1 MAFKFLFLPPQR
13 DTIRAWASSVVEAV
27 PEARVVIAET
37 DEDARRDIRDADAAF
52 GTIPA
57 DLLGLAGNLRWLQA
71 PAAAPPAGYY
81 HPELVQHPVVVTN
94 FRDIYNDH
102 IAAHVLAFVLAFAR
116 VLHRYMPQ
124 QLRREWNPAPPDSRV
139 IHLPESTALVIG
151 VGGIGSETA
160 RLCSAFGMRVVGV
173 DARRE
178 DAPPG
183 VAEMHPPEA
192 LDRLLPEAD
201 FVIMTVPHT
210 PHTEGMMNAARFAL
224 MKPSAF
230 LVNIG
235 RGMTVKL
242 DDLNRAL
249 RDGAIGGAGLDVYEI
264 EPLPAD
270 HPLWTA
276 PNVMLTPHVAGHG
289 PYLDER
295 RLRIIVDN
303 SRRFASGDALRN
315 VVDKA
320 NWF

>member
-1 MAFKFLFLPPQR
+1 
-13 DTIRAWASSVVEAV
+13 
-27 PEARVVIAET
+27 
-37 DEDARRDIRDADAAF
+37 
-52 GTIPA
+52 
-57 DLLGLAGNLRWLQA
+57 
-71 PAAAPPAGYY
+71 
-81 HPELVQHPVVVTN
+81 
-94 FRDIYNDH
+94 
-102 IAAHVLAFVLAFAR
+102 
-116 VLHRYMPQ
+116 
-124 QLRREWNPAPPDSRV
+124 
-139 IHLPESTALVIG
+139 
-151 VGGIGSETA
+151 
-160 RLCSAFGMRVVGV
+160 
-173 DARRE
+173 
-178 DAPPG
+178 
-183 VAEMHPPEA
+183 MHPPEA

-230 LVNIG
+230 LINIG

-249 RDGAIGGAGLDVYEI
+249 RDGTIGGAGLDVYEI

-276 PNVMLTPHVAGHG
+276 PNVMLTPHVAAHG

-295 RLRIIVDN
+295 RLQIIVDN
-303 SRRFASGDALRN
+303 GHRFASGDALRN